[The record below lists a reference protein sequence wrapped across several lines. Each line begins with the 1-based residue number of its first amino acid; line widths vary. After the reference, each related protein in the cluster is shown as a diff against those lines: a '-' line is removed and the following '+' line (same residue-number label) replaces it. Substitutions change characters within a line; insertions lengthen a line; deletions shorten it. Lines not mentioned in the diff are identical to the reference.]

1 MIEAAGMGDRFFHR
15 VGHGLGIEAHEDPS
29 LDPGSATVLEAGM
42 VFTIEP
48 GLYFQPDDLTVPEHF
63 RGIGVRIEDN
73 ILVTADGA
81 ENLSIAIPRTADDV
95 EAWVQGA

>member
-1 MIEAAGMGDRFFHR
+1 
-15 VGHGLGIEAHEDPS
+15 
-29 LDPGSATVLEAGM
+29 M

-48 GLYFQPDDLTVPEHF
+48 GLYFQPDDLTVPDEF

-81 ENLSIAIPRTADDV
+81 ENLSVGIPRTADDV
-95 EAWVQGA
+95 ETWLRV